1 MLNRSRKQCPAVPEP
16 AEVQPKVTQERFA
29 TLAARVATF
38 RDRSAFV
45 ELYDHFA
52 PRILGYLLRLG
63 LDRGSAEE
71 LTQEVMIVLWQKA
84 NLFDPAKSS
93 LSTWL
98 FRVARNRRI
107 DVQRRDRSGLIDPDD
122 PFFHPEASEPA
133 DQTVDATRR
142 DERIRS
148 AMADLPEEQ
157 RSLVKLAFFD
167 GLSHSEIAAA
177 ADLPLGTVKSR
188 IRLAFARLRK
198 AIEADA
204 QIDTD

>member
-1 MLNRSRKQCPAVPEP
+1 MQPRRTCRVVPEP
-16 AEVQPKVTQERFA
+16 VELQPQATPERFA
-29 TLAARVATF
+29 ILAARVASG
-38 RDRSAFV
+38 RDRTAFA

-71 LTQEVMIVLWQKA
+71 LTQEVMVVLWQKA
-84 NLFDPAKSS
+84 SLFDPSKSS

-107 DVQRRDRSGLIDPDD
+107 DAQRRDRSGRIDPDD
-122 PFFHPEASEPA
+122 TFFHPEASEPA
-133 DQTVDATRR
+133 DQTVDAGRR

-167 GLSHSEIAAA
+167 GLSHSEIATKT
-177 ADLPLGTVKSR
+177 DLPLGTVKSR

-198 AIEADA
+198 AVEADA
-204 QIDTD
+204 QIDTN